1 MAKDSGLVQRT
12 FKLKYGIKFCLFVI
26 AGMLGVTLFL
36 YLMTSR
42 TLGGTYGQAIYN
54 IYDLKIRI
62 FPLIF
67 ASFYSTA
74 LLALITA
81 AIITISVLFSHK
93 IAGPIYR
100 IEENLKLIGSG
111 DLTVDTRFRGEDQL
125 VALADDINKMV
136 RDLNHN
142 VRSCGDALSD
152 IERFEERLAE
162 LLKQDNPSDHDLRE
176 AIADLK
182 MGLNELKRATS
193 GIKVKE

>member
-1 MAKDSGLVQRT
+1 MAKDSGLVQRA
-12 FKLKYGIKFCLFVI
+12 FKLKYGIRFCLFVI
-26 AGMLGVTLFL
+26 AGMLGITLFL
-36 YLMTSR
+36 YLMTAR
-42 TLGGTYGQAIYN
+42 TLGGSYGQAIYN

-152 IERFEERLAE
+152 IEKFEERLAV
-162 LLKQDNPSDHDLRE
+162 LLKQDNPSDHDLKE